1 MKYKYQESLDLT
13 YEALDLLSI
22 KEYLH
27 KGWKLSDIMENIET
41 YVSSGMFPIHFYTY
55 MQEHY
60 DFFRGK
66 LFNQITPYE
75 FLTYCTNRYP
85 DIEWVTE
92 SYVA

>member
-41 YVSSGMFPIHFYTY
+41 YVSSGMFPIHFYAY